1 MEKNYYDE
9 GFESFLREKT
19 DEYKLYPSDKVWGQI
34 QRRLHPRSKWPF
46 LAAALLLLGIGMG
59 TRYVLE
65 DLNQVPASGQG
76 RTEKGLSAGT
86 TVSDA
91 PTTSETNTVR
101 STETAD
107 NNGASPSITRRGAS
121 RLVVASLNPSARQ
134 TRGTDASLL
143 RAVPPASA
151 MELVEVNKTG
161 AHGSAKMQP
170 VPNHTDGLSPL
181 ETSAVLRNFSMAT
194 VESKP
199 AKPSAEIGKMN
210 PPSRLDAIIAGVG
223 KVSRKTRWQLYF
235 APSVSYRMLD
245 GKASK
250 YVFPYNSFAYSAGY
264 GFAQDVNDAVRHRP
278 ALGMEFG
285 TALLYPLNRNLRVKA
300 GLQLN
305 YNSYQ
310 VEAYSYVPEIAPFG
324 SNGPGSFANTV
335 NTMSYYR
342 NYNGF
347 DKTMLKNAHMMIA
360 LPLGVELTLVGNKR
374 VKFNVASTIQP
385 TYVINN
391 EAYLISTNLK
401 NYAQE
406 PSLYRKWNVNAGA
419 EAFLSINTGTY
430 SWVVGPQFRYQ
441 ILSSYKNKYPIQE
454 HLMDFGFKI
463 GVNKTIR

>member
-1 MEKNYYDE
+1 
-9 GFESFLREKT
+9 
-19 DEYKLYPSDKVWGQI
+19 
-34 QRRLHPRSKWPF
+34 
-46 LAAALLLLGIGMG
+46 
-59 TRYVLE
+59 
-65 DLNQVPASGQG
+65 
-76 RTEKGLSAGT
+76 
-86 TVSDA
+86 
-91 PTTSETNTVR
+91 
-101 STETAD
+101 
-107 NNGASPSITRRGAS
+107 
-121 RLVVASLNPSARQ
+121 
-134 TRGTDASLL
+134 
-143 RAVPPASA
+143 
-151 MELVEVNKTG
+151 MELVEVSTTG
-161 AHGSAKMQP
+161 EHGSAKMQP

-181 ETSAVLRNFSMAT
+181 ETSAILRNFSIAT
-194 VESKP
+194 IENKP

-210 PPSRLDAIIAGVG
+210 PPSRLDAIIASVG

-278 ALGMEFG
+278 ALGIEFG

-360 LPLGVELTLVGNKR
+360 LPLGVELTLIGNDR

>member
-34 QRRLHPRSKWPF
+34 HRRLHPRSKWPF

-65 DLNQVPASGQG
+65 DLNQVPANGQG
-76 RTEKGLSAGT
+76 QTEKGLSNGTSATELAPASETQSSSGT
-86 TVSDA
+86 TTRNIGS
-91 PTTSETNTVR
+91 R
-101 STETAD
+101 S
-107 NNGASPSITRRGAS
+107 NPRGASPLA
-121 RLVVASLNPSARQ
+121 VASLNPSARI
-134 TRGTDASLL
+134 TRETEASFLKVVPAASPIELEQVQAGTQG
-143 RAVPPASA
+143 SA
-151 MELVEVNKTG
+151 M
-161 AHGSAKMQP
+161 SQP
-170 VPNHTDGLSPL
+170 VIAQHEALSAP
-181 ETSAVLRNFSMAT
+181 ETGTVLRNFSMAT
-194 VESKP
+194 VENRQPVAS
-199 AKPSAEIGKMN
+199 AKMGNLN
-210 PPSRLDAIIAGVG
+210 PPSKLDEIIATVS

-235 APSVSYRMLD
+235 TPSVSYRKLD

-250 YVFPYNSFAYSAGY
+250 YVFPYNSFAYSTSY

-278 ALGMEFG
+278 AIGMEFG

-324 SNGPGSFANTV
+324 SNGPGSFANSV

-342 NYNGF
+342 NFNGF

-360 LPLGVELTLVGNKR
+360 LPLGVELTVVGNNR